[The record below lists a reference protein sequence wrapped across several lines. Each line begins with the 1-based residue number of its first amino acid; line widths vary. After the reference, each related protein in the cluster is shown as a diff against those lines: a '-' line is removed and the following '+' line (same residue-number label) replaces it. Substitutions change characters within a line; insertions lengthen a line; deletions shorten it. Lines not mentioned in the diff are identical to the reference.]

1 MEEEG
6 DRRRWGSQPLHKHQ
20 PDTSDANTSLW
31 LFFPVLCGPRT
42 TQDQRKRPGV
52 HYPFL
57 GNILSSLNLN
67 HTSLRREG
75 ETQTGWKV
83 VAERSAL
90 CHCHPTDW

>member
-6 DRRRWGSQPLHKHQ
+6 DRRRWGSQPPHKHQ

-31 LFFPVLCGPRT
+31 LFFPLLCGPRT

-67 HTSLRREG
+67 HTSHRQDGKWLLRD
-75 ETQTGWKV
+75 QPFAIAIPLTGD
-83 VAERSAL
+83 SSDAL
-90 CHCHPTDW
+90 